1 MDLLFLFTLLS
12 DREYQE
18 TKGDSIST
26 IAVV

>member
-18 TKGDSIST
+18 TEGDSIST